1 MPWGSSIGMRQDD
14 NLIRGPIERRRVG
27 RPTMNDSPDRA
38 GATADARA
46 PVPQGAASAA
56 AVLDDAGFDLLA
68 NPFILFRVAADASA
82 QTIKDAYEDAVEDGV
97 APADVLARALQ
108 CLLSPKLRVDAEVGG
123 LLDVDPG
130 LAGRV
135 VAKLRSG
142 ADRATMADEIA
153 ELHALPKSNLLAHLG
168 ARSPNLDAMLDLL
181 QAQASVAAGGVVEAI
196 GEARDAAGAA
206 KADRPTVELAL
217 AQLAERQAK
226 AVVYAS
232 SGDAAFAANVSTL
245 VERVLSGQDAAAI
258 DKLDMYL
265 RVYGL
270 AAASELSRRR
280 EKIAAACEAQRKA
293 TADQRAT
300 EQIIAAVA
308 GWIDVARPLQLYE
321 SHLNRDEAASQEV
334 FLQVRGLWIWL
345 CNERRRY
352 PTARRLTQAC
362 AELFRLLPR
371 ALAQVRE
378 DLLVIERTVLQS
390 EFDQANSSHKFR
402 KAIAIVDQMLERETD
417 EVMIARLREAK
428 EELGG
433 KHSRQIVARS
443 IAAVLAVMFL
453 IGNIANLTNATKRA
467 APTGYGTSRT
477 YMPGPPSTLSYYPPA
492 PLSPSVPTGYGRSFS
507 PSAPTGSVGNRVAPP
522 ISPTYM
528 PAAPSAQHY
537 FLPAPLSPQSSG
549 TAAAGVGASADLAEE
564 MPDRGS
570 VLATRGNV
578 RYCEYQRVRIDAMRP
593 MLKTRTDLDEI
604 GRRVGD
610 REERCAHL
618 RYRLDDRS
626 AVDGELPA
634 ARARLGAE
642 GRAIVERWRHDG
654 AAGPDTATAR

>member
-1 MPWGSSIGMRQDD
+1 
-14 NLIRGPIERRRVG
+14 
-27 RPTMNDSPDRA
+27 MNDSPDRA

-417 EVMIARLREAK
+417 PAMIARLRQAK
-428 EELGG
+428 KELGG
-433 KHSRQIVARS
+433 KRSRLIASRS
-443 IAAVLAVMFL
+443 IAAAVSAL
-453 IGNIANLTNATKRA
+453 GLLTWTLSIIKPGTPA
-467 APTGYGTSRT
+467 GYGSNRVVQTSR
-477 YMPGPPSTLSYYPPA
+477 YVPGPPSTQQYYLPA
-492 PLSPSVPTGYGRSFS
+492 PFSPSV
-507 PSAPTGSVGNRVAPP
+507 PTGSVGNRVAPQ

-528 PAAPSAQHY
+528 PAPPSTQHY

-549 TAAAGVGASADLAEE
+549 TAAPGVGASAGLAEE

-570 VLATRGNV
+570 VLATRGNL

-593 MLKTRTDLDEI
+593 LVKTQTDFDELS
-604 GRRVGD
+604 RRVED
-610 REERCAHL
+610 REQRCAHL
-618 RYRLDDRS
+618 RYRLDDQN

-642 GRAIVERWRHDG
+642 GRAVVERWRHDG
-654 AAGPDTATAR
+654 AVGRAPDTTAR